1 MQDIFTNWI
10 AMDCF
15 CYDIVEAWMAYR
27 EQSGKPYDEDS
38 YLEWLED
45 DFIGAME
52 CAYKDCAADHGM
64 VIDDEASV

>member
-1 MQDIFTNWI
+1 MNDIFTNWM

-27 EQSGKPYDEDS
+27 DKIGKSCDEDS
-38 YLEWLED
+38 YMQWLED

-52 CAYKDCAADHGM
+52 CAYKDCAADHG
-64 VIDDEASV
+64 VIVDE